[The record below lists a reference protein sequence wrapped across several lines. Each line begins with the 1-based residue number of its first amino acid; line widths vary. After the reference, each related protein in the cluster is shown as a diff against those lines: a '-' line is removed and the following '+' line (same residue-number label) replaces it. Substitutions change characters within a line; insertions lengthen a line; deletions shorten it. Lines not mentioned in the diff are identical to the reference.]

1 MTKILE
7 LLSNRRIWAG
17 IFGMILIFLPIFG
30 VNLKIDANTLTESFT
45 NFFIAFSMVVTAVM
59 PIWSYFMPKK

>member
-7 LLSNRRIWAG
+7 LLSQRRIWAG
-17 IFGMILIFLPIFG
+17 IFGTILIFLPIFG
-30 VNLKIDANTLTESFT
+30 VNLKVDANTLTDSFT

-59 PIWSYFMPKK
+59 PILSYFMPKK

>member
-7 LLSNRRIWAG
+7 LLSQRRIWAG

-30 VNLKIDANTLTESFT
+30 IELKIDATTLTDSFT

-59 PIWSYFMPKK
+59 PIWSYFVPKK